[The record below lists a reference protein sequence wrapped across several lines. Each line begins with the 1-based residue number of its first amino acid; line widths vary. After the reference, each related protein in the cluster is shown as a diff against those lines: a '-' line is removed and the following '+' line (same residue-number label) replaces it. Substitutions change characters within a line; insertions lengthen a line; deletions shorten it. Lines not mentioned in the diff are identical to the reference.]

1 MIWITGTSD
10 KDKILVYNDLL
21 DIKIKDFIL
30 LRWRVYREFK
40 KSGRFEF
47 DCYKK
52 RNCFVF
58 FVW

>member
-30 LRWRVYREFK
+30 LRWRVYREFE
-40 KSGRFEF
+40 KSGRFTF

-52 RNCFVF
+52 INCFVF
-58 FVW
+58 FGL